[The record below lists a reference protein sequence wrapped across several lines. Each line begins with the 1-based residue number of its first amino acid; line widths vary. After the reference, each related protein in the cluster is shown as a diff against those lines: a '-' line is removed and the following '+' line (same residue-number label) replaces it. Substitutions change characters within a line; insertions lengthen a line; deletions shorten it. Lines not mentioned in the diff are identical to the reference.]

1 MNFEKNFKPER
12 ETNKESE
19 WIAKIKD
26 YYRGDYHIH
35 TTRSS
40 REQVDGAKEGMV
52 HSDTRLMQYAERL
65 GLDFIFFSE
74 HSSSPGNPKRLSFD
88 HPICQSLLEG
98 KERVAEINKSAKYR
112 PKAYSAVEANIM
124 FAEGEAI
131 VDVPDSVLAKLDLV
145 VASRHVIEDKLEP
158 TKIKESILAAINNPH
173 VDVIGHPYRHIEFFK
188 HDWRYFKKYYQKD
201 EAIAKELNE
210 LEKNNEW
217 DKIKMIIGKT
227 MPQGEDMERYSGLFK
242 DLKKEYY
249 RAWDEIFGAMEEK
262 GTAFEIN
269 LSSFDPGKEYYQ
281 TLLKKAAT
289 YPNLNYS
296 LTFDFHHLGQLDNYD
311 NKDYEQEAP
320 LDIKNSARAKGVQ
333 RVLEL
338 ISLLEEN
345 GISKDKI
352 INSSK
357 DNLDKFLSSR
367 KK

>member
-1 MNFEKNFKPER
+1 MNFEKNFKLEA
-12 ETNKESE
+12 ESNKESE
-19 WIAKIKD
+19 WIAKIKE
-26 YYRGDYHIH
+26 YYQGDYHSH
-35 TTRSS
+35 TLRSS

-52 HSDTRLMQYAERL
+52 HSDSRLMQYAEKL
-65 GLDFIFFSE
+65 GLEFVFFSE
-74 HSSSPGNPKRLSFD
+74 HSSNPGDPKKLSTD
-88 HPICQSLLEG
+88 HPICQSLLES
-98 KERVAEINKSAKYR
+98 KERVAEINESAKYR

-131 VDVPDSVLAKLDLV
+131 VDVPDSVLSKLDLV
-145 VASRHVIEDKLEP
+145 VASRHVIEHKLEP
-158 TKIKESILAAINNPH
+158 AKIKESMLAAINNPH

-201 EAIAKELNE
+201 ETIAKELDE
-210 LEKNNEW
+210 LENNNEW

-227 MPQGEDMERYSGLFK
+227 KPQGENMERYSGLFK

-249 RAWDEIFGAMEEK
+249 SAWDEIFGAMEEK

-281 TLLKKAAT
+281 TLLRKAAT
-289 YPNLNYS
+289 YLNLNYS

-311 NKDYEQEAP
+311 NKGYKQEMP
-320 LDIKNSARAKGVQ
+320 LDIKNPARAKAVQ

-338 ISLLEEN
+338 INLLEEN
-345 GISKDKI
+345 GISRNRV

-357 DNLDKFLSSR
+357 DNLDKFLATR
-367 KK
+367 T